1 MLTALTSCALPTT
14 TTFRGTQPVDE
25 SQTVTLQGNVHPL
38 AHAEFDLG
46 AVSANMR
53 LERLLLVL
61 SPSAEQQTA
70 LDALVEAQQDP
81 SSPQYQQWLT
91 PDEFGAEF
99 GASDT
104 QLAQVTSWL
113 AAHGFAIDEIPPGR
127 RLVVFSGT
135 AGQVFDAFRTEIHN
149 YRVNGA
155 MHIANASDPQIP
167 AALAGVVDGVVTL
180 NDFRRTS
187 QVATQRPFAAQ
198 PEYSAG
204 STHDIFPA
212 DFATIYDLN
221 PLYSADTTGSG
232 AAIAIAGRSNVS
244 LSDVASGAAQ

>member
-1 MLTALTSCALPTT
+1 MLCRSAPA
-14 TTFRGTQPVDE
+14 FRGTQPVEVALDE

-38 AHAEFDLG
+38 ARAEFDLG

-61 SPSAEQQTA
+61 SPSAEQQAA

-91 PDEFGAEF
+91 PAEFGAEF

-113 AAHGFAIDEIPPGR
+113 TAHGFAIDEIPPGR

-135 AGQVFDAFRTEIHN
+135 AVKFRVHFARRYTT
-149 YRVNGA
+149 
-155 MHIANASDPQIP
+155 IA
-167 AALAGVVDGVVTL
+167 
-180 NDFRRTS
+180 
-187 QVATQRPFAAQ
+187 
-198 PEYSAG
+198 
-204 STHDIFPA
+204 
-212 DFATIYDLN
+212 
-221 PLYSADTTGSG
+221 
-232 AAIAIAGRSNVS
+232 
-244 LSDVASGAAQ
+244 